1 MSFLVSCPPT
11 SLLLSKSC
19 TTQCQRRNKAVSC
32 AADESGRVMEV
43 TRDFV
48 TVVAVEGASV
58 EDFVTVL
65 SVGCEAP
72 DGAEDVLV
80 YRLPGERLGFGL
92 KFEGGTSTSEKVRRL
107 FIQSC
112 APDSPA
118 SRARC
123 SWGSLQE
130 GDEVLEI
137 DSVPV
142 SAMTR
147 LDCVRSLKDSHV
159 VLKLLVRHPAPPP
172 VPPRR
177 KTQSAGVLG
186 PPTAFADVPPEP
198 EVYLDLLA
206 QEELNCLTDTGSDDT
221 GSSIST
227 VLGPFDQL
235 EEETLQPPVNFQDAP
250 LTYGDETLQ
259 PPKPAPRKD
268 IQGRFRSGKKRPPP
282 PPPPPPR
289 HDRPQCPL
297 NVQTIAVLETD
308 RVNLPRLV
316 DVVPKSFLET
326 EEVQNAFAEQVGPM
340 VTDWEEQRL
349 AVTEDGPIVVD
360 GKEKVS
366 GEIQNR
372 AMVRGEEGNVSQF
385 KEGRPTLIWNELGIP
400 KTTGGKD
407 SSHMETEKKPV
418 DTDILPMRSEKEDR
432 KPVERHG
439 QILVDIPEMGL
450 VGNENQEYQS
460 AGKQD
465 QKSLYTVLDMVD
477 RPVST
482 DSEERKL
489 MVRPARTENEESGT
503 ATVGAQEKK
512 PLCADGK
519 HNRHVEM
526 DESSSEN
533 MPVGRVS
540 GGNSPVVTGNTE
552 SIFVAMG
559 NKGNKSAETDGQEC
573 RFTETSMNENNPLI
587 FDSNGNIPMI
597 NGSKEIKPEVTHS
610 EAKWTTGVKNDGK
623 LLQVADIGEHVFDA
637 TGINRRLEL
646 TVTPMYVEENR
657 PVIKGIKEKRPVDTR
672 IKENCSPETGVK
684 ETRAV
689 ETGILE
695 HWTVERGIQEKICEE
710 RVIKENW
717 PVEMRIKETGPAET
731 GMKEMGFVEMGMKE
745 NLPVDKGIKENGP
758 VGTRI
763 KEKRPEETE
772 IKDNWKMEK
781 TVKEKGPVE
790 EEGKE
795 NWAME
800 MRIKEKEPL
809 ETEMDRGLV
818 ETRIKEKGY
827 VETTVKENRPVETR
841 MKENWLLENENG
853 SVETGIE
860 EKGLLESEIKE
871 EEPVDG
877 RVNEK
882 SRVVTGIKCKV
893 PLEIDIEKNRHLET
907 GVKAS
912 RCIDFENENFIPVGG
927 KSMENNP
934 VLTKNTDKGPCVS
947 DSKEN
952 GSRIVKNTVTKSVEN
967 SPVAKENTKHNPVE
981 ANRKVNEVL
990 VSSSME
996 DSPLVSQS
1004 AENNATVLK
1013 NMDSDSLGEHES
1025 NETGLVWLGSCAGTC
1040 TEGSFPVLRE
1050 NKINSP
1056 VVSKSMETISPVNMS
1071 LDSSP
1076 AGTTGKEHNSEEI
1089 RRKENSSVVSEN
1101 QVNKPVK
1108 TTDVEANSKECMTH
1122 GQESSCPGSDSVMTT
1137 SEKSKEHL
1145 NKTEGK
1151 SVETEHC
1158 AETESPSEGPNQEVG
1173 SSSKLSL
1180 ETTCLEI
1187 PKGAFVVAVPQRQD
1201 LHSDSDE
1208 EDFLLD
1214 LPEMELLEQGGAVF
1228 QPATGALLTAS
1239 DATFFPFRCWGPT
1252 SHLATIG
1259 EDEEEDASNQG

>member
-1 MSFLVSCPPT
+1 MSFSVSCPLT
-11 SLLLSKSC
+11 GLLLSKSC
-19 TTQCQRRNKAVSC
+19 TAQCQRRNKTVSC
-32 AADESGRVMEV
+32 AADEFGRVMEV

-282 PPPPPPR
+282 PPPPR

-326 EEVQNAFAEQVGPM
+326 EEVQNTFAEEVGPM

-349 AVTEDGPIVVD
+349 AVTENGPIEVD
-360 GKEKVS
+360 EKEKVS
-366 GEIQNR
+366 GEMQSRTMI
-372 AMVRGEEGNVSQF
+372 RGEEGNVSQF
-385 KEGRPTLIWNELGIP
+385 KEGRPALTGNELGIP
-400 KTTGGKD
+400 KATGEKD
-407 SSHMETEKKPV
+407 GSHMETEKKPV
-418 DTDILPMRSEKEDR
+418 DRDILPISSEKEDR
-432 KPVERHG
+432 KPVERRG
-439 QILVDIPEMGL
+439 QILVDIPEMGF
-450 VGNENQEYQS
+450 VGNENEEYQS

-465 QKSLYTVLDMVD
+465 QKSLCTVLDTVD

-482 DSEERKL
+482 ESEERKL
-489 MVRPARTENEESGT
+489 MVRPARTENEERGT
-503 ATVGAQEKK
+503 ATLDAQDNK
-512 PLCADGK
+512 PLCVDGK

-526 DESSSEN
+526 DECSSEN
-533 MPVGRVS
+533 VPVRTVS
-540 GGNSPVVTGNTE
+540 GGNSPVVIGNMKN
-552 SIFVAMG
+552 IFVVMG
-559 NKGNKSAETDGQEC
+559 NKGNKSAGTDGQEC
-573 RFTETSMNENNPLI
+573 RFTETSTNENNPLI
-587 FDSNGNIPMI
+587 SDSNGNIPMV
-597 NGSKEIKPEVTHS
+597 NGSKEIRHEVTHS
-610 EAKWTTGVKNDGK
+610 EEKWTTGVKNDGK
-623 LLQVADIGEHVFDA
+623 LLQVADIGEYVFDA
-637 TGINRRLEL
+637 TGINTRLEL
-646 TVTPMYVEENR
+646 TVSPMYIEENR

-672 IKENCSPETGVK
+672 IKENCSPETGIK

-695 HWTVERGIQEKICEE
+695 HWTIERGIQEKKCGD
-710 RVIKENW
+710 RVIKKNR
-717 PVEMRIKETGPAET
+717 PVEMRIKEMGPAET
-731 GMKEMGFVEMGMKE
+731 GMKEKEFVEMGIKE

-763 KEKRPEETE
+763 QEKRPEENE
-772 IKDNWKMEK
+772 RKVSWKMEK
-781 TVKEKGPVE
+781 TVKEKGPIE

-795 NWAME
+795 NW
-800 MRIKEKEPL
+800 PL
-809 ETEMDRGLV
+809 EVGINEKGPLEREMKNRGLV

-827 VETTVKENRPVETR
+827 VEKKVKENRPVETR

-853 SVETGIE
+853 FVETGIE

-871 EEPVDG
+871 EEPVDR

-882 SRVVTGIKCKV
+882 SHLETGIKCKM
-893 PLEIDIEKNRHLET
+893 PLEIDIEKNRHLGT
-907 GVKAS
+907 CVKAS
-912 RCIDFENENFIPVGG
+912 RPIDAGNENCIPVGR

-952 GSRIVKNTVTKSVEN
+952 GSGIVKNTVTKSVEN
-967 SPVAKENTKHNPVE
+967 SPMVKENTKHNPVE
-981 ANRKVNEVL
+981 TNRKVNEVL
-990 VSSSME
+990 VSRNTE
-996 DSPLVSQS
+996 DGPLVSQS

-1013 NMDSDSLGEHES
+1013 NMDSDSLGEHQS
-1025 NETGLVWLGSCAGTC
+1025 DETSLVGLDNCAGTC
-1040 TEGSFPVLRE
+1040 TAGSFPVLRE
-1050 NKINSP
+1050 NKKNSP
-1056 VVSKSMETISPVNMS
+1056 VVSKGMETISPVNMS

-1076 AGTTGKEHNSEEI
+1076 PGTTGKEHNIEEI
-1089 RRKENSSVVSEN
+1089 RRKENSSMVSEN
-1101 QVNKPVK
+1101 QFNKPVK
-1108 TTDVEANSKECMTH
+1108 TTVVETNRKECITH
-1122 GQESSCPGSDSVMTT
+1122 GQESSRSGCNSVMTT
-1137 SEKSKEHL
+1137 SEENNEHL

-1151 SVETEHC
+1151 SEETEHH
-1158 AETESPSEGPNQEVG
+1158 AETDSPSEGPNQEVG

-1187 PKGAFVVAVPQRQD
+1187 PKGAFVVAVPERQD

-1259 EDEEEDASNQG
+1259 EDEEEDVSNQG

>member
-1 MSFLVSCPPT
+1 M
-11 SLLLSKSC
+11 
-19 TTQCQRRNKAVSC
+19 
-32 AADESGRVMEV
+32 MEV

-177 KTQSAGVLG
+177 KTHSAGVLG

-235 EEETLQPPVNFQDAP
+235 EEETLQPPANFQDAP

-282 PPPPPPR
+282 PPPPR

-308 RVNLPRLV
+308 RGNLPRLV
-316 DVVPKSFLET
+316 DVVPKSLLET
-326 EEVQNAFAEQVGPM
+326 EAVQNAFAEDVGPV

-349 AVTEDGPIVVD
+349 AVTENGPIVVD
-360 GKEKVS
+360 GKGKVS

-372 AMVRGEEGNVSQF
+372 TIVRGEEGDVSQF
-385 KEGRPTLIWNELGIP
+385 KEGRPELTGNEVGIP
-400 KTTGGKD
+400 KATGGED
-407 SSHMETEKKPV
+407 SSHRETEKKPL
-418 DTDILPMRSEKEDR
+418 DTDILPMKSEKEDR
-432 KPVERHG
+432 KRVERHEE
-439 QILVDIPEMGL
+439 ILVDIQEMGFI
-450 VGNENQEYQS
+450 GNENEEYQS

-465 QKSLYTVLDMVD
+465 QKSLCTVLDMVD

-482 DSEERKL
+482 ESDERKL
-489 MVRPARTENEESGT
+489 MERPARTENEESGT
-503 ATVGAQEKK
+503 ARVGTQDNK
-512 PLCADGK
+512 PLCVDGK

-526 DESSSEN
+526 DECSSEN
-533 MPVGRVS
+533 VPLGTVS
-540 GGNSPVVTGNTE
+540 GGNSPVVTGNKE
-552 SIFVAMG
+552 NIFVVMG
-559 NKGNKSAETDGQEC
+559 SKGNKSAGADGQEC
-573 RFTETSMNENNPLI
+573 RFTETGMNGNNPLI
-587 FDSNGNIPMI
+587 SDSNDNIPVI
-597 NGSKEIKPEVTHS
+597 NGSKEIRPELSHS
-610 EAKWTTGVKNDGK
+610 EEKWSTGVKNDGK
-623 LLQVADIGEHVFDA
+623 LLQMADIGEHVFDA
-637 TGINRRLEL
+637 TGINRHVEL
-646 TVTPMYVEENR
+646 TVIPMYMEENR

-672 IKENCSPETGVK
+672 IKENSSTETGIM
-684 ETRAV
+684 ETRAMK
-689 ETGILE
+689 TGILE
-695 HWTVERGIQEKICEE
+695 HWTVERGIQEKRCEE

-731 GMKEMGFVEMGMKE
+731 EMKGKGFFEMGIKE

-772 IKDNWKMEK
+772 IKNSWKMEK
-781 TVKEKGPVE
+781 AVKEKGPVE

-795 NWAME
+795 NWPIE
-800 MRIKEKEPL
+800 MGIKEKGTL
-809 ETEMDRGLV
+809 ETEMKNRGLV
-818 ETRIKEKGY
+818 ETGIKEKGY
-827 VETTVKENRPVETR
+827 VETTVMENRPVETII
-841 MKENWLLENENG
+841 KENWLLENEKG
-853 SVETGIE
+853 SVETGLE
-860 EKGLLESEIKE
+860 EKGLLESEINE
-871 EEPVDG
+871 EEPVDR

-882 SRVVTGIKCKV
+882 SCVETGINCKM
-893 PLEIDIEKNRHLET
+893 PLEIDIEENRHLET
-907 GVKAS
+907 GIRANIS
-912 RCIDFENENFIPVGG
+912 IDAENGNCILEGR

-934 VLTKNTDKGPCVS
+934 VLTKNTEKGPCVS

-952 GSRIVKNTVTKSVEN
+952 GSRIVKNTVTISVEN
-967 SPVAKENTKHNPVE
+967 SPMAKENTKHNPVE
-981 ANRKVNEVL
+981 TNRKVNEVL
-990 VSSSME
+990 VPSSTE
-996 DSPLVSQS
+996 DSSPVSPS

-1013 NMDSDSLGEHES
+1013 NMDSHSLEEHHI
-1025 NETGLVWLGSCAGTC
+1025 NETGLEGLDSCAGTC
-1040 TEGSFPVLRE
+1040 NEGSVPVVRE
-1050 NKINSP
+1050 NTINSP
-1056 VVSKSMETISPVNMS
+1056 MVSKGMETISPVTMS

-1076 AGTTGKEHNSEEI
+1076 PGTTGKGHNGKEI
-1089 RRKENSSVVSEN
+1089 RRKENSSVVSEY

-1108 TTDVEANSKECMTH
+1108 TTDVEANRKECMTH
-1122 GQESSCPGSDSVMTT
+1122 GQESSSPGCDSVMTT
-1137 SEKSKEHL
+1137 SEESKEHL

-1151 SVETEHC
+1151 SVETEHR
-1158 AETESPSEGPNQEVG
+1158 AETESPSEEPNQEVG

-1180 ETTCLEI
+1180 DTTCLEI

-1201 LHSDSDE
+1201 QHSDSDE

-1239 DATFFPFRCWGPT
+1239 DATFFPFRCWGPM

-1259 EDEEEDASNQG
+1259 EDEEEDVSNQG

>member
-1 MSFLVSCPPT
+1 VSFSVSCQLT
-11 SLLLSKSC
+11 GLLVSKSC
-19 TTQCQRRNKAVSC
+19 TAKCQRRNKVVSC

-147 LDCVRSLKDSHV
+147 LDCVRSLKDSYV
-159 VLKLLVRHPAPPP
+159 ELKLLVRHPSPPP

-235 EEETLQPPVNFQDAP
+235 EEETLQPPVSFQDAP

-282 PPPPPPR
+282 PPPPR
-289 HDRPQCPL
+289 LDRPQCPL

-326 EEVQNAFAEQVGPM
+326 EEVQNAFAEDVGPV

-349 AVTEDGPIVVD
+349 AVIENGPIVVD

-372 AMVRGEEGNVSQF
+372 MIVRGEEGNVSQF
-385 KEGRPTLIWNELGIP
+385 KEGRPALTANEVGIP
-400 KTTGGKD
+400 KATGGED

-418 DTDILPMRSEKEDR
+418 DTDILPMISEKEDR
-432 KPVERHG
+432 KLVERHG
-439 QILVDIPEMGL
+439 QILVDIQEMGF
-450 VGNENQEYQS
+450 VGNENEEYQS
-460 AGKQD
+460 AGKQG
-465 QKSLYTVLDMVD
+465 QKSLCTVLDMVD

-482 DSEERKL
+482 ESDERKL
-489 MVRPARTENEESGT
+489 MERPARTENEESGA
-503 ATVGAQEKK
+503 ATVGTQDNK
-512 PLCADGK
+512 PLCVDGK
-519 HNRHVEM
+519 HNRHVDM
-526 DESSSEN
+526 DECSSEKV
-533 MPVGRVS
+533 PVGTVS
-540 GGNSPVVTGNTE
+540 GGNSPVVTGNKE
-552 SIFVAMG
+552 NIFVVMG
-559 NKGNKSAETDGQEC
+559 NKGNKSAGTGGQES
-573 RFTETSMNENNPLI
+573 RFTETGMNENSPLI
-587 FDSNGNIPMI
+587 SDSNGNIPMI
-597 NGSKEIKPEVTHS
+597 SGSKEIRPEVTHS
-610 EAKWTTGVKNDGK
+610 EDKWSTGVKNDGK
-623 LLQVADIGEHVFDA
+623 LLQMTDIGEHMFDA
-637 TGINRRLEL
+637 TGINRHVEL
-646 TVTPMYVEENR
+646 TVIPMYVEENR

-672 IKENCSPETGVK
+672 IKENWSPETGIK

-695 HWTVERGIQEKICEE
+695 HWTVETGIQEKRCEE
-710 RVIKENW
+710 RVIKEKW

-731 GMKEMGFVEMGMKE
+731 GMKEKGFCEMGIKE
-745 NLPVDKGIKENGP
+745 NLPVCKGIKENGP
-758 VGTRI
+758 VEMRI

-781 TVKEKGPVE
+781 AGKEKGPVE

-795 NWAME
+795 NWPME
-800 MRIKEKEPL
+800 MGIKEKGPL
-809 ETEMDRGLV
+809 ETKMKGKGLV
-818 ETRIKEKGY
+818 ETGIKEKGY
-827 VETTVKENRPVETR
+827 VETTVKENRHVER
-841 MKENWLLENENG
+841 RIKENWLLENEDG

-860 EKGLLESEIKE
+860 EKELLESEIKE
-871 EEPVDG
+871 EEPVD
-877 RVNEK
+877 RKVNEK
-882 SRVVTGIKCKV
+882 SCVETGIKCKM
-893 PLEIDIEKNRHLET
+893 PLEIDIEENRHLET
-907 GVKAS
+907 GVKAN
-912 RCIDFENENFIPVGG
+912 RPIDVENENYIPEGR

-934 VLTKNTDKGPCVS
+934 VLTKNTEKGPCVS

-952 GSRIVKNTVTKSVEN
+952 GSRIVKNTVTVTVEN

-981 ANRKVNEVL
+981 TNRTVNEVL
-990 VSSSME
+990 LPSGME

-1004 AENNATVLK
+1004 AENIATVLK
-1013 NMDSDSLGEHES
+1013 NMDSDSLGEHQS
-1025 NETGLVWLGSCAGTC
+1025 NETSHVGLDSCAGTYN
-1040 TEGSFPVLRE
+1040 EGSVPVVRE
-1050 NKINSP
+1050 SKKNSP
-1056 VVSKSMETISPVNMS
+1056 VVSKGMETISPVTVR

-1076 AGTTGKEHNSEEI
+1076 PGTSGKEHNSKEI
-1089 RRKENSSVVSEN
+1089 RRKENSSMLSEN

-1108 TTDVEANSKECMTH
+1108 TTDAEANRKEYMKH
-1122 GQESSCPGSDSVMTT
+1122 GQESSPAGCDSVMTT
-1137 SEKSKEHL
+1137 SEESKEHL

-1151 SVETEHC
+1151 SVETEHRV
-1158 AETESPSEGPNQEVG
+1158 ETESPSEGPNQEVG

-1239 DATFFPFRCWGPT
+1239 DATFFPFRCWGPM

-1259 EDEEEDASNQG
+1259 EDEEEDVSNQG

>member
-1 MSFLVSCPPT
+1 MSFSVSCPLT
-11 SLLLSKSC
+11 GLLLSKSC
-19 TTQCQRRNKAVSC
+19 IAQCQRRNKAVSC
-32 AADESGRVMEV
+32 AADEPGRVMEV

-268 IQGRFRSGKKRPPP
+268 IQARFRSGKKRP

-297 NVQTIAVLETD
+297 NVQTRAVSETD

-326 EEVQNAFAEQVGPM
+326 EEVQNAFAEEVGPM

-349 AVTEDGPIVVD
+349 AVTENGPIEVD
-360 GKEKVS
+360 GKEKVC
-366 GEIQNR
+366 GEIQSR
-372 AMVRGEEGNVSQF
+372 TMVRGEEGNVSQF
-385 KEGRPTLIWNELGIP
+385 KEGRPALTGNELGIP
-400 KTTGGKD
+400 KSTGEKNG
-407 SSHMETEKKPV
+407 SHMETEKKPV
-418 DTDILPMRSEKEDR
+418 DTDILPISSEKEDR
-432 KPVERHG
+432 KPVDRRG
-439 QILVDIPEMGL
+439 QILVDIPEMGF
-450 VGNENQEYQS
+450 VGNENEEYQS
-460 AGKQD
+460 ARKQD
-465 QKSLYTVLDMVD
+465 QKSLCTVLDTVD
-477 RPVST
+477 MPVST
-482 DSEERKL
+482 ESEERKL

-503 ATVGAQEKK
+503 AMVGPQDKK
-512 PLCADGK
+512 PLCVDGK

-526 DESSSEN
+526 DECSSEN
-533 MPVGRVS
+533 VPVGTIS
-540 GGNSPVVTGNTE
+540 GSNSPVVTGNME
-552 SIFVAMG
+552 NVFMVMG
-559 NKGNKSAETDGQEC
+559 SKGNKSTGTDGQEC
-573 RFTETSMNENNPLI
+573 RFTETSMNEISPLI
-587 FDSNGNIPMI
+587 SDSNGNIPMVI
-597 NGSKEIKPEVTHS
+597 GSKEIRPEVTHS
-610 EAKWTTGVKNDGK
+610 EEKWTTGVKNDGK

-637 TGINRRLEL
+637 TGINTRLEL
-646 TVTPMYVEENR
+646 TVIPMYIEENR

-672 IKENCSPETGVK
+672 IKENCSPETGIK

-695 HWTVERGIQEKICEE
+695 HWTVERGIQEKRCEE

-717 PVEMRIKETGPAET
+717 PVEVRIKEMRPVET
-731 GMKEMGFVEMGMKE
+731 GMKEKGFVEMGIKK
-745 NLPVDKGIKENGP
+745 NLPVDKGVKENGP

-763 KEKRPEETE
+763 QKKRPEETE
-772 IKDNWKMEK
+772 IKVNWKMEK

-795 NWAME
+795 NWPLE
-800 MRIKEKEPL
+800 MGIKEKGPL
-809 ETEMDRGLV
+809 ETEMKDRGLV

-841 MKENWLLENENG
+841 MKENWLLENKNG
-853 SVETGIE
+853 SVEKGIE
-860 EKGLLESEIKE
+860 KKGLLVSEIKE
-871 EEPVDG
+871 EEPVDR

-882 SRVVTGIKCKV
+882 SCMETGM

-907 GVKAS
+907 CIKAS
-912 RCIDFENENFIPVGG
+912 RPMDAENENYIPVGR

-934 VLTKNTDKGPCVS
+934 VLTKNTDKGPCVL

-981 ANRKVNEVL
+981 ANGKVNEVL
-990 VSSSME
+990 VSRSTE
-996 DSPLVSQS
+996 DSSLVSQS
-1004 AENNATVLK
+1004 AENNATVFK
-1013 NMDSDSLGEHES
+1013 NMDSDSLGEHKS
-1025 NETGLVWLGSCAGTC
+1025 NETGLVGLDNFAGTC
-1040 TEGSFPVLRE
+1040 NEGSFSVLRE
-1050 NKINSP
+1050 NKKNGP
-1056 VVSKSMETISPVNMS
+1056 VVSKGMETISPVNMS

-1076 AGTTGKEHNSEEI
+1076 QGTIGKEHNSEEI
-1089 RRKENSSVVSEN
+1089 RRKENSSMMSEN
-1101 QVNKPVK
+1101 EFNKPVK
-1108 TTDVEANSKECMTH
+1108 TTDVEANRKECMTH
-1122 GQESSCPGSDSVMTT
+1122 GRPGCDNVMST
-1137 SEKSKEHL
+1137 SEESKEHL

-1151 SVETEHC
+1151 SVETEHR

-1187 PKGAFVVAVPQRQD
+1187 PKGEFVVAVPERQD

-1259 EDEEEDASNQG
+1259 EDEEEDVSNQG

>member
-1 MSFLVSCPPT
+1 MSFLLSCPLT
-11 SLLLSKSC
+11 VLLVRKSC
-19 TTQCQRRNKAVSC
+19 TAQCQRRNKIVSC

-112 APDSPA
+112 ASDSPA

-206 QEELNCLTDTGSDDT
+206 QEEMNCLTDTGSDDT

-268 IQGRFRSGKKRPPP
+268 IQSRFRSGKKRP

-326 EEVQNAFAEQVGPM
+326 EEVQNAFAEDVGPV

-349 AVTEDGPIVVD
+349 AVTENGPIVVD
-360 GKEKVS
+360 GKENVS
-366 GEIQNR
+366 GEIQSR
-372 AMVRGEEGNVSQF
+372 TIVRGEEGNVSQF
-385 KEGRPTLIWNELGIP
+385 KEGRPELTGNEVGIP
-400 KTTGGKD
+400 KGTGGEG
-407 SSHMETEKKPV
+407 SSHMETEKNPV
-418 DTDILPMRSEKEDR
+418 DTDILPLRSEKEDR
-432 KPVERHG
+432 KSVERHG
-439 QILVDIPEMGL
+439 QILVDIQEMGF
-450 VGNENQEYQS
+450 VGKENEEYQS
-460 AGKQD
+460 AGKQY
-465 QKSLYTVLDMVD
+465 QKSLSTVLDMVD
-477 RPVST
+477 TPVST
-482 DSEERKL
+482 ESEERKL
-489 MVRPARTENEESGT
+489 MERPARTENEESGT
-503 ATVGAQEKK
+503 ATVGAQDNK
-512 PLCADGK
+512 PLCVDGK
-519 HNRHVEM
+519 HNRHVDM
-526 DESSSEN
+526 DECSSEN
-533 MPVGRVS
+533 VPVGTVS
-540 GGNSPVVTGNTE
+540 GGNSPVVTGNKE
-552 SIFVAMG
+552 NIFVVTG
-559 NKGNKSAETDGQEC
+559 NKGNKSAGTDGQEC
-573 RFTETSMNENNPLI
+573 RFTETGMNENSTLI
-587 FDSNGNIPMI
+587 SDSNGNIPMI
-597 NGSKEIKPEVTHS
+597 TGSKEIKPEVTHS
-610 EAKWTTGVKNDGK
+610 EEKWSTGVKKGGK
-623 LLQVADIGEHVFDA
+623 LLQMADFGEHVFNA
-637 TGINRRLEL
+637 TGNNRHVEL
-646 TVTPMYVEENR
+646 TVIPMYVEENR
-657 PVIKGIKEKRPVDTR
+657 PVIKGIKEKKPVDTR
-672 IKENCSPETGVK
+672 IKENWPPEIGIK

-695 HWTVERGIQEKICEE
+695 HWTVERGIQEKRCEE

-717 PVEMRIKETGPAET
+717 PVEMRLKETGPAET
-731 GMKEMGFVEMGMKE
+731 GMKEKGFVEMGIKE

-758 VGTRI
+758 VETRI

-781 TVKEKGPVE
+781 AVKEKGYVE

-795 NWAME
+795 NWPME
-800 MRIKEKEPL
+800 MGIKEKGPL
-809 ETEMDRGLV
+809 ETEMKDRGLV
-818 ETRIKEKGY
+818 ETGIKEKGC
-827 VETTVKENRPVETR
+827 VETTVKENLPVER
-841 MKENWLLENENG
+841 RIKENWLLENEKG

-860 EKGLLESEIKE
+860 EKGLLESVIKE
-871 EEPVDG
+871 KEPVDR

-882 SRVVTGIKCKV
+882 SRVETGIKCKM
-893 PLEIDIEKNRHLET
+893 PLEIYIKENRHLET
-907 GVKAS
+907 GVKAN
-912 RCIDFENENFIPVGG
+912 RPIDTENENYIPKEG
-927 KSMENNP
+927 KSMENTP

-952 GSRIVKNTVTKSVEN
+952 GSRIVENTVTKSVEN
-967 SPVAKENTKHNPVE
+967 NPVAKENTKHNPVE
-981 ANRKVNEVL
+981 TNRKINEVL
-990 VSSSME
+990 VSSSTE
-996 DSPLVSQS
+996 DSPLVSQN

-1013 NMDSDSLGEHES
+1013 NMDSDSLGELQS
-1025 NETGLVWLGSCAGTC
+1025 NETGLVGLDSCAGTFN
-1040 TEGSFPVLRE
+1040 EGSVPVMRE
-1050 NKINSP
+1050 NKKNNS
-1056 VVSKSMETISPVNMS
+1056 VVSKGMETISPVTMS

-1076 AGTTGKEHNSEEI
+1076 PGTTGKERNSEEI
-1089 RRKENSSVVSEN
+1089 RRKENCSVVSEN
-1101 QVNKPVK
+1101 QVNKLVK
-1108 TTDVEANSKECMTH
+1108 TTDAEANRKECMTH
-1122 GQESSCPGSDSVMTT
+1122 GQESSPSGCDSAMTT
-1137 SEKSKEHL
+1137 SEESKELL
-1145 NKTEGK
+1145 NKTEGNP
-1151 SVETEHC
+1151 VETEHG
-1158 AETESPSEGPNQEVG
+1158 AETGSPSEGPNQEVG

-1187 PKGAFVVAVPQRQD
+1187 PKGAFMVAVPQRQD

-1239 DATFFPFRCWGPT
+1239 DATFFPFRCWGPM

-1259 EDEEEDASNQG
+1259 EDEEEDVSNQG